1 MIFMESILRDK
12 PEKDSI
18 FADPE
23 IRGGVAVDP
32 VVQAFFFAS
41 MLHLPSGKR

>member
-1 MIFMESILRDK
+1 MESILRDK

-32 VVQAFFFAS
+32 VVQAFFFCINVAS
-41 MLHLPSGKR
+41 TLW